1 MNIKDINKQY
11 EDIKGFEYHNGIIID
26 KASKE
31 LIEAHIEVTDKS
43 LNPWKTVHGGL
54 IFGLADEILGLLCY
68 MNGNKS
74 VTIDANINYLKPCK
88 GNIKGI
94 GKIIKTGKTI
104 NVCKAEIYN
113 EKNELAAI
121 ATMNYYNM

>member
-11 EDIKGFEYHNGIIID
+11 EDIKGFEYNNGIIID

-68 MNGNKS
+68 KNGNKA
-74 VTIDANINYLKPCK
+74 VTIDDNINYLKPCK

-94 GKIIKTGKTI
+94 GKLIKNGKSI

-113 EKNELAAI
+113 EKDELAAI